1 MSAAFPT
8 NRAALSERLSAI
20 DPPRYGSSRNFLTG
34 AVTRLSPYIASGVI
48 TLPQVL
54 ESILKRYPM
63 GKALPLIQQLAWREY
78 FQRVWWKEKEN
89 LQRDIRQPQTQ
100 VAHHEL
106 PRAITEANT
115 GVEVVDAAIRDLMQ
129 TGYLHNHARLYL
141 AMITCN
147 IAGAHWSSPARWMY
161 YHLLDGD
168 IASNT
173 LSWQWV
179 AGSFS
184 AKKYYANQDNINKY
198 SGSNQRNTVL
208 DKSYEELMEMPVPDH
223 LQATIVPDLQTNLP
237 ITETLALSQHL
248 PLLLY
253 HSYQIDPEWFSG
265 VEANRVL
272 VLEPSHFQQYPIS
285 PAVMQFILEL
295 AKEFIP
301 GIQIYVGEAKDIPS
315 LDAFPSIHFKD
326 HPIAHHFPGQA
337 TAPTWMF
344 PDADYTGQGFFGYW
358 KKCEKALYK
367 ISRAH
372 SQ

>member
-1 MSAAFPT
+1 MSALFPP
-8 NRAALSERLSAI
+8 SRLSILERIEHI
-20 DPPRYGSSRNFLTG
+20 DPAGYGKSRNYLSG
-34 AVTRLSPYIASGVI
+34 AVTRLSPYIARGVI
-48 TLPQVL
+48 TLPQVV
-54 ESILKRYPM
+54 ETIIHRHPM
-63 GKALPLIQQLAWREY
+63 EKSLPLIQQLAWREY
-78 FQRVWWKEKEN
+78 FQRVWWKEKDN
-89 LQRDIRQPQTQ
+89 LHKDIRQPQTL
-100 VAHHEL
+100 VTHHEL
-106 PRAITEANT
+106 PRAIAEANT
-115 GVEVVDAAIRDLMQ
+115 GVEVMDAAIRDLMH

-141 AMITCN
+141 AMISCN
-147 IAGAHWSSPARWMY
+147 IARAHWSTPARWMY

-198 SGSNQRNTVL
+198 SGTNQLNTFL
-208 DKSYEELMEMPVPDH
+208 SKSYEELMVMPVPDQ
-223 LQATIVPDLQTNLP
+223 LQATLVPDLHTTLP
-237 ITETLALSQHL
+237 NTESLQLDPSL

-265 VEANRVL
+265 REANRVL
-272 VLEPSHFQQYPIS
+272 VLEPSHFKQHPVS

-295 AKEFIP
+295 AKEHIP

-315 LDAFPSIHFKD
+315 LHDFPSIHFKD

-337 TAPTWMF
+337 TAPTWLF

-367 ISRAH
+367 LSRRH

>member
-1 MSAAFPT
+1 MSVTFPT
-8 NRAALSERLSAI
+8 DRSSIEERLSAI
-20 DPPRYGSSRNFLTG
+20 DPSRYGATRNFLTG
-34 AVTRLSPYIASGVI
+34 AVTRLSPYIARGVI
-48 TLPQVL
+48 TLPKVV
-54 ESILKRYPM
+54 ETILDKYPRE
-63 GKALPLIQQLAWREY
+63 KAWPLIQQLAWREY
-78 FQRVWWKEKEN
+78 FQRVWWKEKDN
-89 LQRDIRQPQTQ
+89 LHRDIRQPQTQ

-106 PRAITEANT
+106 PRAIAEANT
-115 GVEVVDAAIRDLMQ
+115 GVEVIDNSIQDLIA

-147 IAGAHWSSPARWMY
+147 IARAHWSIPARWMY

-184 AKKYYANQDNINKY
+184 PKKYFANQDNINKY
-198 SGSNQRNTVL
+198 SGSNQHNTVL
-208 DKSYEELMEMPVPDH
+208 DKSYEELMEMPVPDDM
-223 LQATIVPDLQTNLP
+223 QATLVPDLHTTLP
-237 ITETLALSQHL
+237 ITEALQLNPQL

-253 HSYQIDPEWFSG
+253 HAYQIDPEWFSG
-265 VEANRVL
+265 MEANRVL
-272 VLEPSHFQQYPIS
+272 VLEPSHFQEYPVS

-295 AKEFIP
+295 AKELIP

-315 LDAFPSIHFKD
+315 LDAFPSVHFKD

-337 TAPTWMF
+337 TAPSWMF
-344 PDADYTGQGFFGYW
+344 ADADYTGQGFFGYW

-367 ISRAH
+367 LSRKH